1 MNNDCLTICGCL
13 NTFKGS
19 IEMTRFSLILNLGEN
34 AKVTVG
40 FDLLDDDGEPYVDFE
55 GLEVW
60 YKGVDIID
68 TLDQNDLA
76 YLDTQIMESWDL
88 IEDQMK
94 EYYD

>member
-1 MNNDCLTICGCL
+1 M
-13 NTFKGS
+13 S
-19 IEMTRFSLILNLGEN
+19 RFSLNLNIGEN
-34 AKVTVG
+34 ATATVC
-40 FDLLDDDGEPYVDFE
+40 FDLESDGEDYGIAWPS
-55 GLEVW
+55 LEVW

-76 YLDTQIMESWDL
+76 YLDTQIMESWGL

>member
-1 MNNDCLTICGCL
+1 
-13 NTFKGS
+13 
-19 IEMTRFSLILNLGEN
+19 MTARFSLTLNLGEN
-34 AKVTVG
+34 AKVFVC
-40 FDLLDDDGEPYVDFE
+40 FSFLHDDGEPYVDFE

-60 YKGVDIID
+60 YKGIDIID

>member
-1 MNNDCLTICGCL
+1 MT
-13 NTFKGS
+13 
-19 IEMTRFSLILNLGEN
+19 TRFSLVLNLGEN

-40 FDLLDDDGEPYVDFE
+40 FDLLSDDGDPYVDFE

-88 IEDQMK
+88 IEDQI
-94 EYYD
+94 YHDDY

>member
-1 MNNDCLTICGCL
+1 M
-13 NTFKGS
+13 S
-19 IEMTRFSLILNLGEN
+19 TRFSLVLNLGEN
-34 AKVTVG
+34 AKVNVS

-76 YLDTQIMESWDL
+76 YIDTQIMESWDL
-88 IEDQMK
+88 IEDQIRS
-94 EYYD
+94 EWYD

>member
-1 MNNDCLTICGCL
+1 
-13 NTFKGS
+13 
-19 IEMTRFSLILNLGEN
+19 MTNRFSLVLNLGEN

-40 FDLLDDDGEPYVDFE
+40 FDILSDDGDPYVDFE
-55 GLEVW
+55 SLEVW

-88 IEDQMK
+88 IEDQI
-94 EYYD
+94 YHDDY